1 MGYALVSDLFKL
13 ITREGPFPQY
23 FCDTSTIFFQP
34 GWTTVTYH
42 EYIARN
48 TETYLKEL
56 LVKIVNPVGI
66 YLLKVNIRNTKTK
79 GPKQASYYLLR
90 RYVFTWMKII
100 VFVSTYGFVMITGQ
114 IEVNSFEFA

>member
-13 ITREGPFPQY
+13 ITKEGPFPQY

-48 TETYLKEL
+48 TEAYLKEL
-56 LVKIVNPVGI
+56 LVKIVNPVGM
-66 YLLKVNIRNTKTK
+66 YLLKVNIRNTRTMCAKFERVLNRPLITC
-79 GPKQASYYLLR
+79 
-90 RYVFTWMKII
+90 YVDTF
-100 VFVSTYGFVMITGQ
+100 SRG
-114 IEVNSFEFA
+114 